1 MAKTAP
7 TPTPAPTAPAEFDLL
22 VFWVQHRQKV
32 VAFAG
37 LFAAA
42 LLIYFASEFLR
53 TKKLAAAARALAEA
67 KDDASLRQ
75 VASSYSGTA
84 AAGDALLLLADN
96 LRKAGKL
103 DEAVTALRAFIDKYS
118 DHPLISGA
126 WTSLAATQE
135 MQGKQ
140 DEALSTYQKVST
152 TFATSFSAP
161 IALLGQARIFKE
173 KGKTD
178 EARRLFDQVINQFPD
193 SIFSQQA
200 SRESQQLKKA
210 APEKAAPEKSAAEPE
225 SKTAPT
231 PATPAKQP

>member
-1 MAKTAP
+1 MG
-7 TPTPAPTAPAEFDLL
+7 FDPL

-53 TKKLAAAARALAEA
+53 TKKLAAAGRALAEA

-75 VASSYSGTA
+75 VATSYAGTA
-84 AAGDALLLLADN
+84 AAGNADLLLADN
-96 LRKAGKL
+96 LRKASKL
-103 DEAVTALRAFIDKYS
+103 DEAVTTLRAFIDKYP
-118 DHPLISGA
+118 DHPLISGG

-161 IALLGQARIFKE
+161 VALLGQARIFKE

-193 SIFSQQA
+193 SMFSQQA
-200 SRESQQLKKA
+200 ARESQQLKKTAAESAA
-210 APEKAAPEKSAAEPE
+210 APKENKPEPKIEA
-225 SKTAPT
+225 
-231 PATPAKQP
+231 PAKQP